1 MIIDGVSVTAAVLA
15 RDHFDDASGP
25 SAASIEDHIR
35 QVLHQH
41 FELRIE
47 NHIRQV
53 FGDLESGF
61 RLCATGRK
69 NSQVSASHLT
79 DKGEPAQAF
88 WGLQQFIGLNLKLGY
103 FGLTGDSNAML
114 PIRIMFEKDAVS
126 LCGAVDVWLQLFH
139 LALLNGRDV
148 YWAAP

>member
-1 MIIDGVSVTAAVLA
+1 MALAPRELDRTAVIAAARLGADPSTKSTTIDECAASAPSMVSVSVTAAVLA
-15 RDHFDDASGP
+15 RDHFGDASGP

-35 QVLHQH
+35 QVLQ
-41 FELRIE
+41 E
-47 NHIRQV
+47 
-53 FGDLESGF
+53 
-61 RLCATGRK
+61 
-69 NSQVSASHLT
+69 
-79 DKGEPAQAF
+79 GEPAPAF
-88 WGLQQFIGLNLKLGY
+88 RGLQQFIGLNLKLGY